1 MKFGLIFLIGLLF
14 ISTWAFGALDT
25 EDLEN
30 IRGMFKESED
40 RLRAELVAMETRLR
54 AELVAVETRLRVEL
68 VAVEKRLRAEN
79 EQLRAENAA
88 SEARTGKQLDRN
100 FTLLVALIGFVA
112 VVTGIPVT
120 LVILQMR
127 KERDRDT
134 QLSTQQREIDAQQQQ
149 LREQQ
154 QVITAL
160 QQQLEGMNRDMEQ
173 LKQHSMFR

>member
-1 MKFGLIFLIGLLF
+1 MKFGLISLIGLLF

-30 IRGMFKESED
+30 IRGMFKESEA

-54 AELVAVETRLRVEL
+54 AELIAVETRLRVEL

-112 VVTGIPVT
+112 VVTGIPLT

-127 KERDRDT
+127 KERDRDA
-134 QLSTQQREIDAQQQQ
+134 QLNAQQQQIDVQQQQ

-160 QQQLEGMNRDMEQ
+160 QRQIEGMHRDMET